1 MTVNITVSIV
11 VCRDEVHYLF
21 PPRSTSFMQRSS
33 TWLGSPR
40 RRLVGLGSLLV
51 VVRCMIDRFVVSSS
65 MILPA
70 AGFQLLRG
78 FLSRMESHARRSPPP
93 IVSACRY
100 VAARVESV
108 LSETNFSHLA
118 SQVSQF

>member
-1 MTVNITVSIV
+1 MKYTICFPPGQLLL
-11 VCRDEVHYLF
+11 CRD
-21 PPRSTSFMQRSS
+21 
-33 TWLGSPR
+33 
-40 RRLVGLGSLLV
+40 RRLGLDPRGGDWLV
-51 VVRCMIDRFVVSSS
+51 LEVCWFVVRCMIDRFVVSSS

-108 LSETNFSHLA
+108 LSETNFSQL
-118 SQVSQF
+118 SQAKCRSSELSLVATSQ